1 MHLDEQVALEI
12 TKAIVDLSSADTI
25 AEKTKLFTETY
36 LEVLKNVK
44 STVQKTPSVRGFN

>member
-12 TKAIVDLSSADTI
+12 TKAIVDLNSADSI
-25 AEKTKLFTETY
+25 AEKTKLFTETF

-44 STVQKTPSVRGFN
+44 NTAHKNPGVRDFN